1 MAKTGGWFRES
12 RRHSLASRG
21 IETGRKTRTLRVPRA
36 PTASEKRGADHRI
49 ETGGSYWNIA
59 CNPDGSNATL
69 RMDDPMG
76 WRWDGD
82 EDSWDIFL
90 MRMAKSRVADEFLK
104 AMEDSGLDYSAI
116 RKMITDED
124 YDLDSA
130 VYSLTGD
137 NVFWHFGEMGDAD
150 YDAVDNYARED
161 LSLDGKEKEAFHD
174 YFWREADVRGLT
186 DFDAYKKET
195 AKYSDDGSYNSV
207 KRSIREAFK
216 NANDWSDV
224 ISEFSSEDRAYDTFE
239 AQNMWINSVMYP
251 ELQKVGKKFVGIK
264 GS

>member
-1 MAKTGGWFRES
+1 MEGNNWSVSCNLDGTN
-12 RRHSLASRG
+12 
-21 IETGRKTRTLRVPRA
+21 
-36 PTASEKRGADHRI
+36 AD
-49 ETGGSYWNIA
+49 
-59 CNPDGSNATL
+59 L
-69 RMDDPMG
+69 RMDDHVG

-82 EDSWDIFL
+82 EASWDIFII
-90 MRMAKSRVADEFLK
+90 RMAKSRIKDEFLK
-104 AMEDSGLDYSAI
+104 NMELSGLEYETI
-116 RKMITDED
+116 RDMIANED
-124 YDLDSA
+124 YDLESA
-130 VYSLTGD
+130 VYSMTGD

-174 YFWREADVRGLT
+174 YFWREADVRELT
-186 DFDAYKKET
+186 DFDAYKKKT

-207 KRSIREAFK
+207 KRSIREAFR

-239 AQNMWINSVMYP
+239 AQSMWINSVMYP
-251 ELQKVGKKFVGIK
+251 ELQRIGKKFVGIK